1 MNHEEEISR
10 INKEFEKEK
19 IKLVQEISRLNGI
32 VSINEN
38 KLKHEREMFQEQ
50 TEKLEFELAS
60 MIKKNDSC
68 RGENKRRYAESTEPG
83 QAVPAGPIGEEHPC
97 RAVTG

>member
-38 KLKHEREMFQEQ
+38 KLKHERKMFQEQ

-60 MIKKNDSC
+60 MIKKMIHVEEKTKEDMQKVQNLD
-68 RGENKRRYAESTEPG
+68 KQYQ
-83 QAVPAGPIGEEHPC
+83 QAL
-97 RAVTG
+97 